1 MRRPVPIAPNQ
12 IAHKQMHSLSIVLLG
27 FVGLLI
33 GVPLLLVV
41 LSLLW
46 IRVEVVTTCKF
57 AISDYGGDC
66 VEALEQLVV
75 DQDRGFRN
83 RNSAVWALG
92 QLADPS
98 ALPTL
103 RSVYTGNIP
112 DREPLDQ
119 MLSQYELAKAIR
131 WCEQGNWTSWMY
143 N

>member
-12 IAHKQMHSLSIVLLG
+12 IAHKQIHSLSIVLLG

-41 LSLLW
+41 LSFLW
-46 IRVEVVTTCKF
+46 IRHEVASQCHS
-57 AISDYGGDC
+57 AINDYGGDC
-66 VEALEQLVV
+66 VE
-75 DQDRGFRN
+75 
-83 RNSAVWALG
+83 
-92 QLADPS
+92 

-119 MLSQYELAKAIR
+119 VLSQYELAKAIR